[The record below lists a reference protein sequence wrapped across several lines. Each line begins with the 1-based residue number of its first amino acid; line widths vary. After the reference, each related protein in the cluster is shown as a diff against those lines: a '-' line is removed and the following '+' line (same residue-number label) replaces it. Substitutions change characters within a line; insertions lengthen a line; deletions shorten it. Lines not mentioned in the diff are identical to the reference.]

1 MVKYSLSSENFFLE
15 NTKHYTDM
23 AKISNRQIKAWE
35 RFNEDLKAFALESEG
50 SEDVAVTLYEDA
62 LTMRNVSDF
71 MITKGGQLMWI
82 EDGKQESETI
92 SDDEDSK
99 DWLSFWRGCLRR
111 AKRYW
116 SMDSIELDRL
126 HDCENDK

>member
-1 MVKYSLSSENFFLE
+1 
-15 NTKHYTDM
+15 M

-50 SEDVAVTLYEDA
+50 SEEVAVTLYEDA
-62 LTMRNVSDF
+62 LTTRNVSDF
-71 MITKGGQLMWI
+71 MMAKGGQLMWI

-92 SDDEDSK
+92 FDDEDSK

-116 SMDSIELDRL
+116 SMDAVELDRL
-126 HDCENDK
+126 QNCETNDDEEDE